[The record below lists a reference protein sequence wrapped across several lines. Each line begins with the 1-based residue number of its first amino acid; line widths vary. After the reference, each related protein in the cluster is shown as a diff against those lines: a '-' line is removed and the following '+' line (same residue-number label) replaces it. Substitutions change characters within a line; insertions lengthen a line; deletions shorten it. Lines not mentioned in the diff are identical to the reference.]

1 MCTPSGEE
9 GANRHRQIHE
19 NDNAAWHSACS
30 VYHRLTPPQPPPANH
45 DPTAGILRILTLL
58 GLTAL
63 ALLLTWQLTAPFLSP
78 FTWALA
84 LAVAFSPV
92 QKRLARRMSPSLAA
106 FLVLTLAILIIAIPI
121 TALSRQ
127 LFQESL
133 RAQSLLQNFYQSGA
147 WSEMASDHKWV
158 GKAFVWA
165 DKQLDLT
172 DLLQRLAATFASSV
186 GPVVATSL
194 AVISQAGTAILTLF
208 FFLRD
213 EDQIVATMR
222 RMLPLHA
229 WETDLLFG
237 RIASAVQS
245 AVYGRLLIGLLQGA
259 LGGVIFAIVG
269 LPAPVFWGA
278 VMSILSTIP
287 VLGAFVVWIPAAIFL
302 ATTGHGVQA
311 LIVSAWGFVIIHP
324 TDNLLYPIL
333 VGARLGLHPMVL
345 FVAFVG
351 GLVAFGPSGLILGP
365 CIIAFA
371 AGIAEVWQARNS
383 PSILTN
389 S

>member
-1 MCTPSGEE
+1 M
-9 GANRHRQIHE
+9 
-19 NDNAAWHSACS
+19 
-30 VYHRLTPPQPPPANH
+30 
-45 DPTAGILRILTLL
+45 RILALL

-63 ALLLTWQLTAPFLSP
+63 ALLLTWQVAAPFLSP

-92 QKRLARRMSPSLAA
+92 QRRLACHMSSSFAA
-106 FLVLTLAILIIAIPI
+106 LIVVTLAVLIIAIPI

-127 LFQESL
+127 LFQESV
-133 RAQSLLQNFYQSGA
+133 RAQTILQNFYQSGA
-147 WSEMASDHKWV
+147 WTEMASDHKEI
-158 GKAFVWA
+158 GRAFVWA
-165 DKQLDLT
+165 DQQLDLT
-172 DLLQRLAATFASSV
+172 DILQRLAATFASSV

-194 AVISQAGTAILTLF
+194 AVISQSGTAILTLF

-213 EDQIVATMR
+213 EDLILATMR
-222 RMLPLHA
+222 RILPLHGR
-229 WETDLLFG
+229 ETDLLFG
-237 RIASAVQS
+237 QIASAVQT

-259 LGGVIFAIVG
+259 LGGIIFAIVG

-302 ATTGHGVQA
+302 ATTGHAAQA
-311 LIVSAWGFVIIHP
+311 LIVSIWGFLIIHP
-324 TDNLLYPIL
+324 ADNLLYPIL

-351 GLVAFGPSGLILGP
+351 GLITFGPSGLILGP

-371 AGIAEVWQARNS
+371 VGIVEVWQSRNRPTVWTT
-383 PSILTN
+383 PSLKTQ
-389 S
+389 